1 MASIEMDK
9 KVQFGVIDF
18 VVFGVMLLLSAVI
31 GIYHAFTGG
40 KQRTTKEFLFAN
52 RGMMGIPVALSLI
65 ASFMSAITILG
76 VPSEIYSFGTQ
87 YWLIVASYVI
97 LFPSVALIFV
107 PVFRAVDISSSYE
120 YLEKRFSFG
129 IRILGSICF
138 IIQTSLY
145 MAIVVYGPAIA
156 LEAVTGFPV
165 WASIVSIGIVCTFY
179 TTIGGIK
186 AVIWNDVFQAVVMLG
201 GLVAILIVGVHKV
214 GGFGNVWD
222 RLDKGKRLNFIDLN
236 PDPTQRLSIWSLVI
250 GGAFGLFPLWAVNQT
265 AVQRFLAAKSNK
277 EAKLA
282 VWINLPLSI
291 FAVSLC
297 ALCGCVIYAFYA
309 DCDPISSNLIKK
321 GDQILPYFVMHVL
334 GSFYVI
340 PGLFMAC
347 LFSGTLSTVSSGL
360 NSLAAVVLE
369 DFMKPLWAYRRK
381 ELTEIEA
388 TLYSKLL
395 ALGFGV
401 VTVALSFLATQMGAI
416 LQTFYSVFGVVG
428 GPVVGVFCLGMFT
441 RRANSRGAWIG
452 LAMGF
457 AIGLWIGIGA
467 KVYPPPVSKAPVSTM
482 GCTAATS
489 TNTTISVLMAGNT
502 TSTPPIPTA
511 EYEGLVIYRLSWL
524 WYSFVCFV
532 VTYLTGYIVSVVWP
546 GEHESYEVDSRLLFK
561 IEYCLPECGSKR
573 SREHCLPVDQD
584 EAETRE
590 AKNGDFMKAEN
601 YRGNTQGKPNDPL
614 LMTTSF

>member
-1 MASIEMDK
+1 MEG
-9 KVQFGVIDF
+9 KVQFGTVDF
-18 VVFGVMLLLSAVI
+18 AVFGVMLLLSTFI

-52 RGMMGIPVALSLI
+52 RGMMAIPVALSLL

-76 VPSEIYSFGTQ
+76 VPSEIYIFGTQ
-87 YWLIVASYVI
+87 YWLIIASYVI

-120 YLEKRFSFG
+120 YLEKRFSTG
-129 IRILGSICF
+129 VRNIGSVCF
-138 IIQTSLY
+138 LIQTSLY

-165 WASIVSIGIVCTFY
+165 WASITSIGVVCTFY
-179 TTIGGIK
+179 TTIGGMK
-186 AVIWNDVFQAVVMLG
+186 AVIWNDVFQAIVMLG
-201 GLVAILIVGVHKV
+201 GLVAVLIVGTYKV
-214 GGFGNVWD
+214 GGFGKVFD
-222 RLDKGKRLNFIDLN
+222 RLEKGQRLKFFDFN

-265 AVQRFLAAKSNK
+265 AVQRFLSVRSNK
-277 EAKLA
+277 EAKRA

-309 DCDPISSNLIKK
+309 DCDPISDKRIKK

-334 GSFYVI
+334 GSLYGV

-369 DFMKPLWAYRRK
+369 DFIKPFCRSRQMQ
-381 ELTEIEA
+381 LTEMRA

-395 ALGFGV
+395 ALGFGAL
-401 VTVALSFLATQMGAI
+401 TIGLSFLATKLGAI

-428 GPVVGVFCLGMFT
+428 GPVVGAFCLGMFT
-441 RRANSRGAWIG
+441 RRAHSRGVYIG
-452 LAMGF
+452 LLLGF
-457 AIGLWIGIGA
+457 AIGLWIGVGA
-467 KVYPPPVSKAPVSTM
+467 KVYPPPVTKAPVSTE
-482 GCTAATS
+482 GCKADVPFRNSTINSTS
-489 TNTTISVLMAGNT
+489 A
-502 TSTPPIPTA
+502 PPPK
-511 EYEGLVIYRLSWL
+511 EYEGLVLYRISWL
-524 WYSFVCFV
+524 WYSFVCFT
-532 VTYLTGYIVSVVWP
+532 VTYFTGLVVSVLWP
-546 GEHESYEVDSRLLFK
+546 GDHEGAKVDSRLLFK
-561 IEYCLPECGSKR
+561 LGYCLPDCALKSSQEEHDEEQQLDNVESEQNKESGKASK
-573 SREHCLPVDQD
+573 SGLQSEEDQ
-584 EAETRE
+584 
-590 AKNGDFMKAEN
+590 GDPE
-601 YRGNTQGKPNDPL
+601 GPL
-614 LMTTSF
+614 LMTTTM

>member
-1 MASIEMDK
+1 MNG
-9 KVQFGVIDF
+9 KVQFGTVDF
-18 VVFGVMLLLSAVI
+18 VVFGAMLLLSATI

-52 RGMMGIPVALSLI
+52 RGMMGIPVALSLL

-76 VPSEIYSFGTQ
+76 VPSEIYTYGTQ
-87 YWLIVASYVI
+87 YWLIIASYVI

-107 PVFRAVDISSSYE
+107 PVFRAVEISSSYE
-120 YLEKRFSFG
+120 YLEKRFSNG

-186 AVIWNDVFQAVVMLG
+186 AVIWNDVFQCIVMLG
-201 GLVAILIVGVHKV
+201 GLVAVLIVGVHKV

-222 RLDKGKRLNFIDLN
+222 RLEKGQRLHFIDLN
-236 PDPTQRLSIWSLVI
+236 PDPTQRLSIWSLII

-291 FAVSLC
+291 FAVTLC

-309 DCDPISSNLIKK
+309 DCDPISNKQIKK

-369 DFMKPLWAYRRK
+369 DFIKPFCAYRK
-381 ELTEIEA
+381 GEISEMRA

-395 ALGFGV
+395 ALGFGAL
-401 VTVALSFLATQMGAI
+401 TVGLSFLATQLGAI

-441 RRANSRGAWIG
+441 RRAHARGAYVG
-452 LAMGF
+452 LLFGF
-457 AIGLWIGIGA
+457 VIGLWIGIGA
-467 KVYPPPVSKAPVSTM
+467 KVYPPPVTKAPVTTS
-482 GCTAATS
+482 GCTAATPTLTPTNS
-489 TNTTISVLMAGNT
+489 TMFNMTTAYP
-502 TSTPPIPTA
+502 TSASPPS
-511 EYEGLVIYRLSWL
+511 EYEGLALYRVSWL
-524 WYSFVCFV
+524 WYSFVCFA
-532 VTYLTGYIVSVVWP
+532 VTYLTGLIVSVLWP
-546 GEHESYEVDSRLLFK
+546 GDHRCYEVDSRLLFK
-561 IEYCLPECGSKR
+561 MNYCLPDCVLRKSRGSR
-573 SREHCLPVDQD
+573 DEHQQLDQK
-584 EAETRE
+584 EGENKE
-590 AKNGDFMKAEN
+590 EKNGDCSKSQRET
-601 YRGNTQGKPNDPL
+601 GNTQAEADEPL
-614 LMTTSF
+614 LETTMF

>member
-1 MASIEMDK
+1 MEG
-9 KVQFGVIDF
+9 KVQFGTVDF
-18 VVFGVMLLLSAVI
+18 AVFGVMLLLSTFI

-52 RGMMGIPVALSLI
+52 RGMMAIPVALSLL

-76 VPSEIYSFGTQ
+76 VPSEIYIFGTQ
-87 YWLIVASYVI
+87 YWLIIASYVI

-120 YLEKRFSFG
+120 YLEKRFSTG
-129 IRILGSICF
+129 VRNIGSVCF
-138 IIQTSLY
+138 LIQTSLY

-165 WASIVSIGIVCTFY
+165 WASITSIGVVCTFY
-179 TTIGGIK
+179 TTIGGMK
-186 AVIWNDVFQAVVMLG
+186 AVIWNDVFQAIVMLG
-201 GLVAILIVGVHKV
+201 GLVAVLIVGTYKV
-214 GGFGNVWD
+214 GGFGKVFD
-222 RLDKGKRLNFIDLN
+222 RLEKGQRLKFFDFN

-265 AVQRFLAAKSNK
+265 AVQRFLSVRSNK
-277 EAKLA
+277 EAKRA

-309 DCDPISSNLIKK
+309 DCDPISDKRIKK

-334 GSFYVI
+334 GSLYGV

-369 DFMKPLWAYRRK
+369 DFIKPFCRSRQMQ
-381 ELTEIEA
+381 LTEMRA

-395 ALGFGV
+395 ALGFGAL
-401 VTVALSFLATQMGAI
+401 TIGLSFLATKLGAI

-428 GPVVGVFCLGMFT
+428 GPVVGAFCLGMFT
-441 RRANSRGAWIG
+441 RRAHSRGVYIG
-452 LAMGF
+452 LLLGF
-457 AIGLWIGIGA
+457 AIGLWIGVGA
-467 KVYPPPVSKAPVSTM
+467 KVYPPPVTKAPVSTE
-482 GCTAATS
+482 GCKADVPFRNSTINSTS
-489 TNTTISVLMAGNT
+489 SA
-502 TSTPPIPTA
+502 PPPK
-511 EYEGLVIYRLSWL
+511 EYEGLVLYRISWL
-524 WYSFVCFV
+524 WYSFVCFT
-532 VTYLTGYIVSVVWP
+532 VTYFTGLVVSVLWP
-546 GEHESYEVDSRLLFK
+546 GDHEGAKVDSRLLFK
-561 IEYCLPECGSKR
+561 LGYCLPDCALKSSQEEHDEEQQLDNVESEQNKESGKASK
-573 SREHCLPVDQD
+573 SGLQSEEDQ
-584 EAETRE
+584 
-590 AKNGDFMKAEN
+590 GDPE
-601 YRGNTQGKPNDPL
+601 GPL
-614 LMTTSF
+614 LMTTTM